1 MRKKVLITLSAL
13 AMAASL
19 AAGTALLAGCGPDG
33 ETENLTDKPL
43 APTTVIAD
51 WSKGEISDDIF
62 ASGSQGWGWGNGG
75 VFNTW
80 WSADCVTY
88 GEKTAKLSIKPNTD
102 PENEDAEA
110 YDYLGGE
117 MRTYGYYGYGDY
129 QVRMKP
135 AKKDGTASTF
145 FVCTGEYDLNPITN
159 EKNPWD
165 EIDIEFLGQDTT
177 KVQFNYFVNGVGG
190 HEYMYDLGFDAS
202 EEFHNYGFRW
212 AEDYITWF
220 VDDKPVYRVE
230 ASEGK
235 PMPAA
240 SGRILTNYWCGTDE
254 AKGWMGSYSNPGDE
268 GPEYEWIKTSAK
280 VEWTDSTKPKPPE
293 EVDPITPDGEVTE
306 IDLSKVTVG
315 GSLVE
320 NDGVYTTEVKDGK
333 LNVTYSD
340 YTHTG
345 KYENVELQGLTSDI
359 KANNVLTAKIT
370 NNGTAGTVNV
380 RVNVTAT
387 KVGNNDSCNLEAMQ
401 DGQTAPTD
409 LNWGGSTFTVEAGNT
424 IEIAIVYDNE
434 REVKNIQFMIDSHVT
449 TVENASGDI
458 TISDM
463 TLFTQ
468 ADGEGETPEEPEEPV
483 TPPTVSDEPANID
496 LSDATI
502 GGNLVAAGG
511 PYTATVTDGALNIS
525 YANMA
530 GGTWQNVDLSGF
542 ASDMAD
548 HNVFTATVK
557 NNGTASVN
565 LRVDIM
571 GGTVK
576 LNASATMDGEAVNT
590 DLVNGGSYFV
600 IGAGEEVVIEIVYTL
615 GGAAP
620 TSIQFMPDSHVWQDT
635 NSYTGN
641 ITVSNLVLKAA
652 K

>member
-268 GPEYEWIKTSAK
+268 GPEYEWIKTSSA
-280 VEWTDSTKPKPPE
+280 STSSTNAR
-293 EVDPITPDGEVTE
+293 TP
-306 IDLSKVTVG
+306 
-315 GSLVE
+315 
-320 NDGVYTTEVKDGK
+320 TT
-333 LNVTYSD
+333 S
-340 YTHTG
+340 
-345 KYENVELQGLTSDI
+345 S
-359 KANNVLTAKIT
+359 
-370 NNGTAGTVNV
+370 
-380 RVNVTAT
+380 
-387 KVGNNDSCNLEAMQ
+387 
-401 DGQTAPTD
+401 
-409 LNWGGSTFTVEAGNT
+409 
-424 IEIAIVYDNE
+424 
-434 REVKNIQFMIDSHVT
+434 
-449 TVENASGDI
+449 
-458 TISDM
+458 
-463 TLFTQ
+463 
-468 ADGEGETPEEPEEPV
+468 
-483 TPPTVSDEPANID
+483 
-496 LSDATI
+496 
-502 GGNLVAAGG
+502 
-511 PYTATVTDGALNIS
+511 
-525 YANMA
+525 
-530 GGTWQNVDLSGF
+530 
-542 ASDMAD
+542 
-548 HNVFTATVK
+548 
-557 NNGTASVN
+557 
-565 LRVDIM
+565 
-571 GGTVK
+571 
-576 LNASATMDGEAVNT
+576 
-590 DLVNGGSYFV
+590 
-600 IGAGEEVVIEIVYTL
+600 
-615 GGAAP
+615 
-620 TSIQFMPDSHVWQDT
+620 
-635 NSYTGN
+635 
-641 ITVSNLVLKAA
+641 
-652 K
+652 